1 MNIIIDMNLS
11 PNWVPYFKAEGWEAF
26 HWSEIGDVSAED
38 REIFDQ
44 AARNDYLVFTHDL
57 DFSALLAATNAAQP
71 SVVQV
76 RIQNVLPE
84 SLASRFI
91 ILLKQYADDL
101 AAGAILTIDP
111 ANAKVRLLPL
121 R

>member
-1 MNIIIDMNLS
+1 MKILVDMNLS
-11 PNWVPYFKAEGWEAF
+11 PDWLPYFKAEGWEAL
-26 HWSEIGDVSAED
+26 HWSEIGDVHADD
-38 REIFDQ
+38 REIFDW
-44 AARNDYLVFTHDL
+44 AAKNDYLVFTHDL
-57 DFSALLAATNAAQP
+57 DFSAILAATNAGKP

-84 SLASRFI
+84 ALAPRFI

-111 ANAKVRLLPL
+111 ANAKVRVLPL